1 LRQLNVHM
9 SAEIPADIKDNVINQ
24 MRNTLY
30 KTVRSGQ
37 GRIGGELLLH
47 KSLLPEKRTGT
58 SM

>member
-1 LRQLNVHM
+1 MGQLNVHLPT
-9 SAEIPADIKDNVINQ
+9 ETPAGRKNNVINQ
-24 MRNTLY
+24 MRNTPY

-47 KSLLPEKRTGT
+47 KSLIPEKRTGA